1 MKTPEDSAQ
10 REAPQSG
17 PLPIRVYADG
27 SGARPDG
34 QGSKFAWFR
43 EDSGQKKVTR
53 EDGLTNNQAEYRA
66 ILSAL
71 EALPDGCRAEI
82 LSDSENTCCQLNG
95 QRRVLDPKLASL
107 YGQILDLVEKK
118 RLSVSFVWIPRRG
131 NLAGKL
137 I

>member
-1 MKTPEDSAQ
+1 VKAKTNEQ
-10 REAPQSG
+10 E
-17 PLPIRVYADG
+17 ITIYTDG

-34 QGSKFAWFR
+34 KGSGFAWLR
-43 EDSGQKKVTR
+43 ADTGQKKISR

-71 EALPDGCRAEI
+71 EFLPKESHAEI
-82 LSDSENTCCQLNG
+82 RSDSENTCCQLNG
-95 QRRVLDPKLASL
+95 QRRVLDPNLAAV
-107 YGQILDLVEKK
+107 YDAIYDLIEGKQLVV
-118 RLSVSFVWIPRRG
+118 RFVWIPRRQ